1 MKPNFAL
8 NITDSGLALLRR
20 TSRGWMPVGDV
31 AFDSPDLAEALGYLR
46 SSALGLSP
54 HGITTKIVLPAS
66 QVLYLE
72 VEAPSGDKTAR
83 EGQIRKAL
91 EGRTPYAVDDLVFDY
106 WGSGST
112 VKVAVTARETLE
124 EAEAFA
130 VEHRLN
136 PVSFVTIP
144 GPGQFGAEPFFGAT
158 SLAPKLLPLGE
169 RVTRDQDPLVILSR
183 EAVQEALAEEAAKRR
198 EQEAAAQKEK
208 AEAEAKAEAERQ
220 KAEEAKAKAAA
231 AKAEEEARLA
241 AEAEAKAAAEAKAK
255 AEAEAEAAAQKT
267 TAAKPAATE
276 APADPKAKAET
287 ASKDATPPNDKGT
300 EGASKGPADGLASK
314 PADPT
319 PEPAKEPATEP
330 AKDPAPEAKSSF
342 VPKLPKADSE
352 AKAMALAAL
361 ESKRI
366 AAEAARLKAAVAES
380 MAQRTK
386 AFADQK
392 SLIAQE
398 RARALAAP
406 PEPSRPE
413 PSEPETGSTKP
424 ALPDSDA
431 DSSSETDAPLPSFS
445 SRRRDLPASAP
456 KLGPAVAAPVAKA
469 APRFGLSAPKQV
481 SPEPAPVEP
490 VAAKTPAASA
500 AIDDVPPMPS
510 LVAARLKE
518 APPAPK
524 PKADAPGLA
533 AQKAPLAEPPK
544 KRTPIP
550 PLPTAQMPEKP
561 GADKPSTKDRLA
573 NLVTASRIPVKS
585 LVSRPKA
592 KTKPADQPA
601 QAAVAPISAFGKKL
615 ERPRGKPRFLGL
627 ILTGI
632 LLLVLALIAAW
643 SSIYLSRD
651 DTAPAATEVAIATPD
666 AIDVPSPEPV
676 ALPEEIISIDPEMES
691 DLAATGDYLPP
702 EIETLPVEEPEAAA
716 LPEPPAAEPAVAE
729 VIGPQP
735 ETPSIEIDRRRMATG
750 AGQDE
755 IFLATSDTPPPA
767 FDAVSLPRPET
778 APDAAPV
785 AAMPPPP
792 PGTLYEFD
800 ADGRI
805 KATETGVVTPEGFWL
820 IAARPSPEPPPRPE
834 AISGPEVALPATE
847 APLPEAAD
855 QTAAAST
862 AALPEGT
869 SAEAT
874 TAQDAAPIAGF
885 QPDSTIE
892 TLRPPRRPASED
904 PTQVND
910 DAALTTEAGT
920 RITSLRPKL
929 RPASIL
935 AQANAAR
942 DAAAAASLASAP
954 TALSLSENAADLPV
968 PVSLRPSP
976 RPQDFSK
983 AVAAAVASATRSAPP
998 VISNEV
1004 DEQNEPEVT
1013 VSASAAPRIPSSAS
1027 VARQATFK
1035 NAIDLGELNLIG
1047 VYGTASNRYALVR
1060 SANGRFSKVKVGD
1073 RVDGGTVAAIT
1084 NSELRYRKGSKML
1097 SLSMPKG

>member
-220 KAEEAKAKAAA
+220 KAEEAKAKEAA

-255 AEAEAEAAAQKT
+255 AEAAAQKAA
-267 TAAKPAATE
+267 AAKPAATE
-276 APADPKAKAET
+276 APADTKAKAET

-300 EGASKGPADGLASK
+300 EGASKSPADDQAGK
-314 PADPT
+314 PADPA
-319 PEPAKEPATEP
+319 PEPAT
-330 AKDPAPEAKSSF
+330 DPAPEAKSSF

-406 PEPSRPE
+406 PEPS
-413 PSEPETGSTKP
+413 EPETGSTKP
-424 ALPDSDA
+424 TSPDSDA

-481 SPEPAPVEP
+481 SPEPAPADP

-533 AQKAPLAEPPK
+533 AQMAPLAEPPK

-632 LLLVLALIAAW
+632 LLVVLALIAAW

-651 DTAPAATEVAIATPD
+651 DTAPAVTEVAIASPD
-666 AIDVPSPEPV
+666 AIEVPSPEPV
-676 ALPEEIISIDPEMES
+676 ALPEEMVSIDPEMES
-691 DLAATGDYLPP
+691 DLAATGDDLPP
-702 EIETLPVEEPEAAA
+702 EIEATPVEEAVAAA
-716 LPEPPAAEPAVAE
+716 LPEPPAPEPAVAE

-735 ETPSIEIDRRRMATG
+735 ETPTIEIDRRRMATG